1 MEVEF
6 NGCGGDDEVECGMVM
21 GLTSSGGEEMRR
33 DFLSFGLLHGRHG
46 RQRWVP

>member
-6 NGCGGDDEVECGMVM
+6 NGCGGDDAVECGMVM

-33 DFLSFGLLHGRHG
+33 DFL
-46 RQRWVP
+46 